1 MYKWSF
7 IMNVETP
14 KNQGDLE
21 ARKKTSDQ
29 PRHLADVRI
38 QIEKS
43 LQPADQP
50 SLLENGI
57 IVGDGYRIVR
67 LIAEGGMSDIYQAT
81 HQQHG
86 NTALKVV
93 HVGNIK
99 NLDRLRAEEE
109 IMSKLKHENIA
120 GVYSS
125 FNHGSHFFVVME
137 LLGDSLAHHEFENHR
152 KLAEVFSSLARVSHY
167 IHGQG
172 IIHRD
177 LTPENVLFNGETPK
191 ITDFGLAVSYRQNP
205 DSLTP
210 NTGLGTIC
218 YVSPEQAEGIEPV
231 GPQTDIYSL
240 GAMFYECLAKEP
252 RFPSL
257 NWENAVAILRKEV
270 PPPPSFFDRNI
281 SRTLDAICLK
291 CMEIRPE
298 DRYATANDLAIALDS
313 FSQND
318 DQSDFA

>member
-1 MYKWSF
+1 MMHKESF
-7 IMNVETP
+7 IMSFETP
-14 KNQGDLE
+14 KNQGGLE
-21 ARKKTSDQ
+21 ARDKTTDK
-29 PRHLADVRI
+29 PEHLADVRM

-43 LQPADQP
+43 LQPIDQP

-81 HQQHG
+81 HQQYG
-86 NTALKVV
+86 NVALKVV
-93 HVGNIK
+93 HVVNMK
-99 NLDRLRAEEE
+99 NLDRLRAEAE
-109 IMSKLKHENIA
+109 IMSKLKHDNIA
-120 GVYSS
+120 GVYCS

-137 LLGDSLAHHEFENHR
+137 LLGDSLAHHEFGKHR
-152 KLAEVFSSLARVSHY
+152 KLTEIFSSLALASHY

-177 LTPENVLFNGETPK
+177 LTPENVLFKDETPK

-205 DSLTP
+205 GLLTP
-210 NTGLGTIC
+210 KTGLGTIC

-240 GAMFYECLAKEP
+240 GAMLYECLAKEP
-252 RFPSL
+252 RFPAL
-257 NWENAVAILRKEV
+257 NWENAVSILRSEV
-270 PPPPSFFDRNI
+270 PPPPSLFNRNI
-281 SRTLDAICLK
+281 PETLDAICLK

-298 DRYATANDLAIALDS
+298 DRYATANDLAMALES
-313 FSQND
+313 FSQNN
-318 DQSDFA
+318 